1 MVSPLFVFDNAK
13 GNFYTGLNATVKIK
27 NLEGSIT
34 ADDNAIVMIE
44 NGTRSSS
51 NLSAF
56 VTRQQNSNS
65 EIRITN
71 SENFIVLND
80 KDSNVSYGDEFV
92 FPSEYEQGMYVIDQM
107 FPDTGRRYSRK
118 DTGTSK
124 ALPDTIDVDSRYS
137 RKATQSPIEDAISL
151 ANEKYADYKTASKD
165 KFFEHW
171 NKLLNKVGTQLSPTA
186 YGTRVAAK
194 KAIADMEKWIKNNE
208 RFADYYDKDMVA
220 VKNVLSKKYGKITDE
235 DMMLFQMFAG
245 ITSPNTGLKSNIG
258 DALALFE
265 LYKTDGNFDKIK
277 MGLSDKNNL
286 VIMESPFQIS
296 GVTNPLKARSL
307 KVFERI
313 IKQKGSVAKAVKFL
327 HEPVTIEELEK
338 FKRSFGYKELADK
351 KDIKRNVE
359 SATGQDKLIPRMFLF
374 GPKIG
379 AYSLNLTGNRK
390 YTTIDIWES
399 RFIRSY
405 FKGLFEKRNGL
416 PEINDEHELFT
427 NFNKLFKEEFDKL
440 TGQNWDQASL
450 QAMRWFYI
458 INATNKAGYTGAST
472 NDTISGYTERQLYTA
487 GKSGY
492 VSRGERDEKAVGT
505 ARRFSVKPESSEG
518 QPAATSGAEQLR
530 DRGGV
535 RGGEGLLRDA
545 YRPYQEAGRAGRNL
559 AGLPNR
565 IKVGDRIVEFEGFAP
580 AQQLA
585 EEYMKEAGVPYAPPT
600 AYVRVDKELAAKI
613 ADEFQRMP
621 NAPEDPLVQASYRQ
635 MMKETAA
642 QYRKI
647 MEAGLKVEF
656 IKGDDPYG
664 NPRNAILDVIENNH
678 LWVFST
684 QDGFGTNKIDVS
696 KNPLLEE
703 SEFKDINGQTM
714 LANDLFRVVHDYFG
728 HIMNGVGFRAD
739 GEENAWRSHASM
751 YSPFARR
758 AMTVET
764 RGQNSW
770 LNFGPNGEF
779 NRTASPADT
788 IYADQKVGLLPE
800 WVSADNYNGV
810 LEKAVEIAQKDTDRT
825 PKTSVPLYGPNASPE
840 ALYVALNPE
849 MGSKL
854 SVDDKKRYS
863 RRGNEPQY
871 PPNIQK
877 LIDQTPQAQNETMGQ
892 TFIKILQMPSS
903 KDFWDNIRQGLVF
916 RGARL
921 ERQYRENPELAKM
934 MADTSALALYQMTDH
949 ARAITQAVIT
959 GGIPVYQN
967 GGFKVVP
974 FVYKGK
980 NIERGLL
987 EIMAPLHSKE
997 HGNLERLAHRY
1008 AMAIRGERLN
1018 NEGKLTPI
1026 APGELQA
1033 LEAEIQKYRNPATGQ
1048 PVVREWYDMWQAYNS
1063 NIVKYLKDTGVI
1075 DDAGAQLWMK
1085 QSDYIPFYR
1094 EDKNGNLIHPKVFGG
1109 LHTAGQFK
1117 AVGKSSEDLNV
1128 DMVTAIVNNIDTA
1141 IAMGM
1146 KNVAQQRIIRDQ
1158 INLGLASV
1166 LKQGETVGN
1175 RNSVSF
1181 KIAGKRYTAIIEDP
1195 LIYESML
1202 PANEIPMDGL
1212 FGTMF
1217 RFPAN
1222 LLRELIIRDPG
1233 YMVANMFRD
1242 TLSSYVITGAEVVP
1256 LWGTAKGFA
1265 GDIEKLRKLG
1275 VIGGYDL
1282 RMDKNGVRDFYD
1294 KEAKKMGMVAGVNW
1308 LNPVMAAWDVL
1319 GRVSERSEAATRLA
1333 VYEDILKRTG
1343 NEVEAQYQALSV
1355 MNYGRRGNNP
1365 LLRMITALVPF
1376 LNARIQGLDKL
1387 YQAGRGRIGAKY
1399 KTDTSGKVIPEVQRR
1414 KNFAR
1419 FLFRAGL
1426 ITGITALYYAMV
1438 SDDDEYENAS
1448 PEIRDNYYIIP
1459 VMKGDTESGE
1469 PGLSVRLPIP
1479 FEIGIMFKVFP
1490 ERLIAGIYGDD
1501 TSKDFKDSMNR
1512 ALFSTLA
1519 MNPTPQAI
1527 LPIGEAMV
1535 NKDFYTGRPI
1545 VPYYMENLLPEQQ
1558 KTFYTNVVAEDI
1570 ANKMGFSPMKVDHVL
1585 RGYGGTLGGYFMQAV
1600 DSMVR
1605 ENEMVLPSTE
1615 WYQKPFIK
1623 RFFATANQ
1631 PGLQNKFYEL
1641 KNDVDGITQTIN
1653 RLNEEGR
1660 YDELATFYAK
1670 NGHMYEMRK
1679 DLNYLEKQIKRL
1691 RDQRKII
1698 EQMDIDPE
1706 SKRQQIEQINM
1717 MISATLTSVPMYRK
1731 MAYDNE

>member
-1 MVSPLFVFDNAK
+1 MLGGDPEEITQKEAEKQIGVYNENKDSVFLIYPSGVYIERLSDGRYNVQAIGEELETGSLEQAEKFVLRVMRDELGIPADIGFFSTHFDEPNILAHIRMDDRVDQDGNKVLFIEEIQSDWAQAGRKGIFTKGEDYGVPVGPFVTETKNWVALALKRILALAGNEGYNKVAFINGQQSAERYDLRKQIRKIDAKKNIAGTYLLDVEFKQRQGERYAKTDTVLAKDEKELAEYVGKELAQKIAKDLNPEINLNTLSVEQNEDFETFSVYSGDFKVSPNFSSLDDARDARDSLRAGIAK
-13 GNFYTGLNATVKIK
+13 PTPPRGSKMYTGLDLATGGEGMLAFYDSIVPQVAKKVIEKVGGK
-27 NLEGSIT
+27 NL
-34 ADDNAIVMIE
+34 
-44 NGTRSSS
+44 
-51 NLSAF
+51 
-56 VTRQQNSNS
+56 S
-65 EIRITN
+65 EINVDDIGIQTGIEITPEMATN
-71 SENFIVLND
+71 IAAGQRLF
-80 KDSNVSYGDEFV
+80 
-92 FPSEYEQGMYVIDQM
+92 
-107 FPDTGRRYSRK
+107 
-118 DTGTSK
+118 
-124 ALPDTIDVDSRYS
+124 S
-137 RKATQSPIEDAISL
+137 RKAVP
-151 ANEKYADYKTASKD
+151 
-165 KFFEHW
+165 
-171 NKLLNKVGTQLSPTA
+171 GTSQALQGEPRVLPTPEQ
-186 YGTRVAAK
+186 VAP
-194 KAIADMEKWIKNNE
+194 EPRSQE
-208 RFADYYDKDMVA
+208 
-220 VKNVLSKKYGKITDE
+220 
-235 DMMLFQMFAG
+235 
-245 ITSPNTGLKSNIG
+245 
-258 DALALFE
+258 ALTEA
-265 LYKTDGNFDKIK
+265 
-277 MGLSDKNNL
+277 
-286 VIMESPFQIS
+286 
-296 GVTNPLKARSL
+296 
-307 KVFERI
+307 
-313 IKQKGSVAKAVKFL
+313 VAKA
-327 HEPVTIEELEK
+327 
-338 FKRSFGYKELADK
+338 
-351 KDIKRNVE
+351 N
-359 SATGQDKLIPRMFLF
+359 
-374 GPKIG
+374 
-379 AYSLNLTGNRK
+379 
-390 YTTIDIWES
+390 
-399 RFIRSY
+399 
-405 FKGLFEKRNGL
+405 
-416 PEINDEHELFT
+416 
-427 NFNKLFKEEFDKL
+427 
-440 TGQNWDQASL
+440 
-450 QAMRWFYI
+450 
-458 INATNKAGYTGAST
+458 
-472 NDTISGYTERQLYTA
+472 
-487 GKSGY
+487 
-492 VSRGERDEKAVGT
+492 
-505 ARRFSVKPESSEG
+505 
-518 QPAATSGAEQLR
+518 
-530 DRGGV
+530 
-535 RGGEGLLRDA
+535 
-545 YRPYQEAGRAGRNL
+545 
-559 AGLPNR
+559 
-565 IKVGDRIVEFEGFAP
+565 
-580 AQQLA
+580 
-585 EEYMKEAGVPYAPPT
+585 
-600 AYVRVDKELAAKI
+600 
-613 ADEFQRMP
+613 
-621 NAPEDPLVQASYRQ
+621 
-635 MMKETAA
+635 
-642 QYRKI
+642 
-647 MEAGLKVEF
+647 
-656 IKGDDPYG
+656 
-664 NPRNAILDVIENNH
+664 
-678 LWVFST
+678 
-684 QDGFGTNKIDVS
+684 
-696 KNPLLEE
+696 
-703 SEFKDINGQTM
+703 
-714 LANDLFRVVHDYFG
+714 
-728 HIMNGVGFRAD
+728 
-739 GEENAWRSHASM
+739 
-751 YSPFARR
+751 
-758 AMTVET
+758 
-764 RGQNSW
+764 
-770 LNFGPNGEF
+770 
-779 NRTASPADT
+779 
-788 IYADQKVGLLPE
+788 
-800 WVSADNYNGV
+800 
-810 LEKAVEIAQKDTDRT
+810 KDTERT

-849 MGSKL
+849 MGAKFDL
-854 SVDDKKRYS
+854 EDTIRYS

-877 LIDQTPQAQNETMGQ
+877 LIDQTPAPADETMGQ

-949 ARAITQAVIT
+949 SRAMTQAAIT
-959 GGIPVYQN
+959 GGIPVYEN

-980 NIERGLL
+980 PIERGLL

-1048 PVVREWYDMWQAYNS
+1048 PVVKEWYDMWQAYNS
-1063 NIVKYLKDTGVI
+1063 NIVKYLQKTGVI

-1094 EDKNGNLIHPKVFGG
+1094 EKADGTLMHPKVFGG

-1166 LKQGETVGN
+1166 LKQGETVGD

-1233 YMVANMFRD
+1233 YMAANMFRD

-1265 GDIEKLRKLG
+1265 GDIDKLRKLG

-1319 GRVSERSEAATRLA
+1319 GRISERSEAATRLA

-1387 YQAGRGRIGAKY
+1387 YQATTGRVGAKY

-1479 FEIGIMFKVFP
+1479 FEIGIMFKVIP

-1501 TSKDFKDSMNR
+1501 TSKDFKDSMKR

-1535 NKDFYTGRPI
+1535 NKDLYTGRPI

-1585 RGYGGTLGGYFMQAV
+1585 RGYGGTLGGYLMQAV
-1600 DSMVR
+1600 DSMAR

-1641 KNDVDGITQTIN
+1641 KGDVDGITQTIN

-1679 DLNYLEKQIKRL
+1679 DLNYLEKQITRL

-1706 SKRQQIEQINM
+1706 AKRQQIEQINM

-1731 MAYDNE
+1731 TAYDKE

>member
-1 MVSPLFVFDNAK
+1 
-13 GNFYTGLNATVKIK
+13 
-27 NLEGSIT
+27 
-34 ADDNAIVMIE
+34 
-44 NGTRSSS
+44 
-51 NLSAF
+51 
-56 VTRQQNSNS
+56 
-65 EIRITN
+65 
-71 SENFIVLND
+71 
-80 KDSNVSYGDEFV
+80 
-92 FPSEYEQGMYVIDQM
+92 
-107 FPDTGRRYSRK
+107 
-118 DTGTSK
+118 
-124 ALPDTIDVDSRYS
+124 
-137 RKATQSPIEDAISL
+137 
-151 ANEKYADYKTASKD
+151 
-165 KFFEHW
+165 
-171 NKLLNKVGTQLSPTA
+171 
-186 YGTRVAAK
+186 
-194 KAIADMEKWIKNNE
+194 
-208 RFADYYDKDMVA
+208 MVA
-220 VKNVLSKKYGKITDE
+220 VRNVLSKKYGKITDE

-338 FKRSFGYKELADK
+338 FKQSFGYKELADK

-359 SATGQDKLIPRMFLF
+359 SATGQDKLIPRMFVF

-416 PEINDEHELFT
+416 PEINEEHELFT

-492 VSRGERDEKAVGT
+492 VSRGERDESARRYSRKPNRFYSESLVAFVRPNRASDGT
-505 ARRFSVKPESSEG
+505 ASIPYARRSGGDGSTVRILSNDVAVAKSYIPNQEFTNIVNELGQEAKPFYELAPDQNSAETFNKAISLFKSLPNNKYRASVFVYPAEDYANMRLFLTESGKTGFALKPDGDIVSVFSYEQGGRSAMELAI
-518 QPAATSGAEQLR
+518 QSGGRKLDCFDTVLPDFYASHLFS
-530 DRGGV
+530 
-535 RGGEGLLRDA
+535 
-545 YRPYQEAGRAGRNL
+545 EAGRVKWDDSQA
-559 AGLPNR
+559 P
-565 IKVGDRIVEFEGFAP
+565 GDW
-580 AQQLA
+580 
-585 EEYMKEAGVPYAPPT
+585 
-600 AYVRVDKELAAKI
+600 DKEVFKKFNNGEP
-613 ADEFQRMP
+613 DVVMMVY
-621 NAPEDPLVQASYRQ
+621 DPVGKRLT
-635 MMKETAA
+635 ETAPQMDYDEAVDA
-642 QYRKI
+642 QSQ
-647 MEAGLKVEF
+647 MQAELS
-656 IKGDDPYG
+656 PPM
-664 NPRNAILDVIENNH
+664 N
-678 LWVFST
+678 
-684 QDGFGTNKIDVS
+684 DG
-696 KNPLLEE
+696 
-703 SEFKDINGQTM
+703 
-714 LANDLFRVVHDYFG
+714 
-728 HIMNGVGFRAD
+728 
-739 GEENAWRSHASM
+739 SM
-751 YSPFARR
+751 P
-758 AMTVET
+758 M
-764 RGQNSW
+764 
-770 LNFGPNGEF
+770 
-779 NRTASPADT
+779 
-788 IYADQKVGLLPE
+788 
-800 WVSADNYNGV
+800 SADFSSSNATQAQLDDAV
-810 LEKAVEIAQKDTDRT
+810 AKANKDTERT
-825 PKTSVPLYGPNASPE
+825 PKTSVPLYGENASPD
-840 ALYVALNPE
+840 ALFVALNPE
-849 MGSKL
+849 MGVKL

-863 RRGNEPQY
+863 RRGSEPQY

-877 LIDQTPQAQNETMGQ
+877 LIDQTPEPSDETMGQ

-934 MADTSALALYQMTDH
+934 MADTSSLALYQMTDH

-974 FVYKGK
+974 FVYKG
-980 NIERGLL
+980 
-987 EIMAPLHSKE
+987 
-997 HGNLERLAHRY
+997 
-1008 AMAIRGERLN
+1008 
-1018 NEGKLTPI
+1018 
-1026 APGELQA
+1026 
-1033 LEAEIQKYRNPATGQ
+1033 
-1048 PVVREWYDMWQAYNS
+1048 NS

-1319 GRVSERSEAATRLA
+1319 GRISERSEAATRLA

-1387 YQAGRGRIGAKY
+1387 YQATTGRVGAKY

-1479 FEIGIMFKVFP
+1479 FEIGIMFKVIP

-1641 KNDVDGITQTIN
+1641 KGDVDGITQTIN

-1679 DLNYLEKQIKRL
+1679 DLNYLEKQITRL

-1706 SKRQQIEQINM
+1706 AKRQQIEQINM

-1731 MAYDNE
+1731 MAYDKE